1 MCCILKGVGYLW
13 PIRPSTARAIC
24 LKIAYGIVD
33 CIVHIADLV
42 RWKANKLVKT
52 GWISRINR
60 GIVDVDIQI
69 QAFIVADPIFTQETA
84 DGRIKVSGAVI
95 VEICFT
101 LELAGRVRKGFT
113 SEPVEF
119 ATLPSESP

>member
-60 GIVDVDIQI
+60 GIVDVDIKI
-69 QAFIVADPIFTQETA
+69 QAFIVAGTIFTQKKAVE
-84 DGRIKVSGAVI
+84 RIKVYGAAI
-95 VEICFT
+95 VEICFA
-101 LELAGRVRKGFT
+101 LELECRV
-113 SEPVEF
+113 
-119 ATLPSESP
+119 